1 MKHLTTL
8 TLILVLAVLTGCQK
22 DHGYK
27 NSGTIIGQDYRK
39 CMCCGGWFITIES
52 DTLRFQILPEG
63 STIDFTDARYPID
76 VYLDWHYPD
85 PQCMGDE
92 IIVERMELKK

>member
-1 MKHLTTL
+1 MKHLTTPI
-8 TLILVLAVLTGCQK
+8 LILVLALLTGCGK
-22 DHGYK
+22 DQGYQ
-27 NSGTIIGQDYRK
+27 NSGKILGPDYRK
-39 CMCCGGWFITIES
+39 CMCCGGWFIEIEN
-52 DTLRFQILPEG
+52 DTLRFQVLPEG
-63 STIDFTDARYPID
+63 STLNLTDAIFPMN